1 MDQEKIGK
9 FIAKCRKQR
18 KMTQAEL
25 GEKLGVTE
33 KSISNWENGRNMSDL
48 SLFKPLCNELNITIN
63 ELLSGEK
70 IGMDKYQEK
79 FEENIVNTIDYS
91 TKRINKYSKF
101 ISLSLIIFG
110 LFISLSAIM
119 IFPSESSWGSIYS
132 LFGII
137 VFMIGI
143 ARVINVVKWYIKL
156 LLIIM
161 IFVGAMIILLFTDY
175 LNVKMNDEAPMF
187 RLKTTTT
194 GNVIYYDTLF
204 YDVYRCNF
212 DEDNEYWVIEKN
224 SNPTIEELINYCK

>member
-1 MDQEKIGK
+1 MNQEKIGK

-33 KSISNWENGRNMSDL
+33 KSISNWENGRNMPDL

-101 ISLSLIIFG
+101 ISLSLIVFG

-224 SNPTIEELINYCK
+224 SNPTIEKLINYCE